1 MEERDIEIVI
11 SSELL
16 SLELSRDFVAI
27 PEAGG
32 VVIFEGLVRNHTKGK
47 EVIRLEF
54 ESYEKMAISELRKI
68 VQAADLKFEIH
79 RVSIQ
84 HRVGVCEIGD
94 TPVIIAVSSS
104 HRKAAFEACEFIID
118 QLKQT
123 VPIWK
128 KEFFIDGETWVTAHP

>member
-1 MEERDIEIVI
+1 MEERDIQITI
-11 SSELL
+11 STQALGL
-16 SLELSRDFVAI
+16 DLSRDFVSV

-32 VVIFEGLVRNHTKGK
+32 VVIFEGLVRNHTQGK

-54 ESYEKMAISELRKI
+54 ESYEKMAISEMRKI
-68 VQAADLKFEIH
+68 VAAANLKFSIH

-128 KEFFIDGETWVTAHP
+128 KEFFIDGESWVSAHP